1 MANIKK
7 VNDITVDKKV
17 ATAILRKIVKK
28 EVQNM
33 KTKEKNDGQMVTF
46 IQNLIQEEVECY

>member
-1 MANIKK
+1 MSDTKNSEI
-7 VNDITVDKKV
+7 VVDKKV
-17 ATAILRKIVKK
+17 AKAILRKIVLK

-33 KTKEKNDGQMVTF
+33 KTKEKNDGQMVTI